1 MSANMNIQIQ
11 IMQDNL
17 CDLRKIAGWTA
28 ETLAGKLGVT
38 KQTISN
44 LENQKVKLS
53 QIQYIAIRAVF
64 ECQVAANSKNTTFRK
79 VMRVL
84 FVAMPPVY
92 SERRDEVR
100 TAMFSI
106 ASIAAAGLTGLQLHS
121 SATALLAPLG
131 SKVMQ
136 MESSHSGEP
145 SLMWLLEALE
155 TPNVLEIQT
164 DEDSEDDTDEN
175 A

>member
-1 MSANMNIQIQ
+1 MAGNINTEIR

-28 ETLAGKLGVT
+28 ESLAGKLGIT

-44 LENQKVKLS
+44 LENHKVRLS
-53 QIQYIAIRAVF
+53 RIQYIAIRAVF
-64 ECQVAANSKNTTFRK
+64 ECEVATNAKNTTLRK

-84 FVAMPPVY
+84 FSAMLPVY

-100 TAMFSI
+100 TAMLSI
-106 ASIAAAGLTGLQLHS
+106 GSIAAAGLTGLQLHT

-131 SKVMQ
+131 SRAVQ
-136 MESSHSGEP
+136 TEISRIGEP
-145 SLMWLLEALE
+145 SLMWLLEGLE
-155 TPNVLEIQT
+155 GSNALEIQHDESEGNE
-164 DEDSEDDTDEN
+164 DED